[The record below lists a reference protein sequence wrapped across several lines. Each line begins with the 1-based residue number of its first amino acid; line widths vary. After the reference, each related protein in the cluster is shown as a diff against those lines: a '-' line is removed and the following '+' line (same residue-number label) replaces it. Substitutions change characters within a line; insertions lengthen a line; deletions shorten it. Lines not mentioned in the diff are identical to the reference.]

1 LSRNSNRPRQKGK
14 ESTVKQSTKA
24 GVAGL
29 FLFLAT
35 ALAAC
40 GSSNESSDTT
50 VVAVVEDSS
59 FPVTVGDLTLE
70 AKPERIVSLSPTATE
85 MLYAIGAGGQVVA
98 VDEYSTYPEEAV
110 ALGTAL
116 SGFEPNI
123 EAISGYEPDLVII
136 SYDPGSLVEQLGSL
150 GIPVFTANAAMDLD
164 GVYEQI
170 EQLGALTGNLANAV
184 QLAGQMQA
192 DIEAAIAGVTLPA
205 DPLTYYYELDNT
217 YYSLTSNTFV
227 GQIFALFG
235 LVNIADG
242 VETGNDYPQLS
253 AEVIVSANPDLIFLA
268 DTKCCGQTA
277 ETVAQRDGW
286 SQMYAVTTGGVFELD
301 DDVAS
306 RWGPRIVELV
316 RTIADAV
323 SSAVVSSM

>member
-1 LSRNSNRPRQKGK
+1 M
-14 ESTVKQSTKA
+14 KQSTKA

-40 GSSNESSDTT
+40 GSSSESTDTT
-50 VVAVVEDSS
+50 VVDAIEESTDEST

-85 MLYAIGAGGQVVA
+85 MLYAIGAGSQVVA
-98 VDEYSTYPEEAV
+98 VDEYSNHPEEAV

-150 GIPVFTANAAMDLD
+150 GIPVFTAYATIDLA
-164 GVYEQI
+164 GTYEQI
-170 EQLGALTGNLANAV
+170 EQLGALTGNLAAAV
-184 QLAGQMQA
+184 QLTAQMQA
-192 DIEAAIAGVTLPA
+192 DIDAAVAGVTVPET
-205 DPLTYYYELDNT
+205 PLTYYYELDNT

-242 VETGNDYPQLS
+242 VEEGNDYPQLS

-277 ETVAQRDGW
+277 ETVAERDGW
-286 SQMYAVTTGGVFELD
+286 AGMNAVMNGGVIELD

-306 RWGPRIVELV
+306 RWGPRVVELV
-316 RTIADAV
+316 KAIADAV
-323 SSAVVSSM
+323 SSATVSSM